1 MFFHFLKAPKDAIVV
16 GVLFPCTGLAIVVY
30 LTPKTFEPRDRDYA
44 YAASFYTFAIW
55 TGLGVHGLYEAFR
68 SFVKEDYKKLRIS
81 FGAILLLCI
90 IADMGASCGMPEIG
104 RAHV

>member
-16 GVLFPCTGLAIVVY
+16 GVLFLFTGLAIVVY
-30 LTPKTFEPRDRDYA
+30 LNQKTFEPRERDYA

-55 TGLGVHGLYEAFR
+55 IGLGVYGLYEAFR
-68 SFVKEDYKKLRIS
+68 SFAKEDYKKLGIS

-90 IADMGASCGMPEIG
+90 KIG
-104 RAHV
+104 RASCRERV